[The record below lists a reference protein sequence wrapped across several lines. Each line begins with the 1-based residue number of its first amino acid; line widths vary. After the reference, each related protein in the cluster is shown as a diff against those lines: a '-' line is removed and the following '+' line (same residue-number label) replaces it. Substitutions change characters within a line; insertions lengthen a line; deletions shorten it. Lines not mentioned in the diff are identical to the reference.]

1 MCTAY
6 RMPVTGFGTAN
17 RPRTRKP
24 DGHQPGG
31 VAQKRKAFAATR
43 RNNGFLTERIH
54 PIALD
59 YYLERSNDTSMNLT
73 TPESF
78 DYLYQSAV
86 NYARL
91 LDVRL
96 PFPKKSRSRYPR
108 LDIVRLFEVMDNLV
122 PESVNLEVV
131 EDKLA
136 FCLYRH
142 HDWPD
147 HTLFWMPLDFARNLS
162 TPTRRLVLEFIRRF
176 MLHHNMQDLK
186 ETYYYEMSCDDLE
199 SRPSYDEDITPREA
213 QAMKKLV
220 ESYKQGRI
228 DRMLKRMWKR
238 PFCPGFSRQLAEYCP
253 EREVERKL
261 LALVKEG
268 TVFIGKGVPSIMSY
282 QYDWAHEEE
291 PDFRPI
297 PLYEQVMLVY
307 SIRDALTENMMD
319 IISSDQRET
328 YSLSPVTCM
337 RLSPQTDRLFCMDDF
352 PERFAR
358 WFGKFTAYIEQ
369 HF

>member
-24 DGHQPGG
+24 DGHQPGD

-43 RNNGFLTERIH
+43 CSNGFLTKRIH
-54 PIALD
+54 PVAPD
-59 YYLERSNDTSMNLT
+59 YCIEGANGIRTNLT

-78 DYLYQSAV
+78 DYLYRSAV

-96 PFPKKSRSRYPR
+96 PFPKTSRSRCPR

-147 HTLFWMPLDFARNLS
+147 HTLFWIPLDFTRKLS
-162 TPTRRLVLEFIRRF
+162 TQTKRLVLEFIRLFIR
-176 MLHHNMQDLK
+176 HH
-186 ETYYYEMSCDDLE
+186 
-199 SRPSYDEDITPREA
+199 
-213 QAMKKLV
+213 
-220 ESYKQGRI
+220 
-228 DRMLKRMWKR
+228 
-238 PFCPGFSRQLAEYCP
+238 
-253 EREVERKL
+253 
-261 LALVKEG
+261 
-268 TVFIGKGVPSIMSY
+268 
-282 QYDWAHEEE
+282 
-291 PDFRPI
+291 
-297 PLYEQVMLVY
+297 
-307 SIRDALTENMMD
+307 
-319 IISSDQRET
+319 
-328 YSLSPVTCM
+328 
-337 RLSPQTDRLFCMDDF
+337 RLFSAIHSSCHSG
-352 PERFAR
+352 R
-358 WFGKFTAYIEQ
+358 W
-369 HF
+369 